1 MKTGVCLCVCLA
13 RKRRSEVE
21 GGLGQERGSQPKWA
35 GIICIKYL
43 YFLHSYMF
51 SFYIETEVSAAPP

>member
-1 MKTGVCLCVCLA
+1 M
-13 RKRRSEVE
+13 E
-21 GGLGQERGSQPKWA
+21 GGLGQERGSQPKWV